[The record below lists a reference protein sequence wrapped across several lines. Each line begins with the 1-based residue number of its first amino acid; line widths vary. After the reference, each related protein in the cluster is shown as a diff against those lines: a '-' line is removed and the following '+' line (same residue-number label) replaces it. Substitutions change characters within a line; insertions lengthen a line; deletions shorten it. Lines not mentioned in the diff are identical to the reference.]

1 MTVEPTAG
9 EAEPPAADPAPLRQ
23 SPQRL
28 KVLLLS
34 LAGSC
39 VLAAASSQPSLARE
53 ADGLIAW
60 QAIALRAVSLDSLP
74 DEPRQRDAAH
84 TDAVPQDAASRND
97 SGSMPVEPTAR
108 PSRADKLKHD
118 TLQQTRV
125 ETPRSPH
132 PKAPL
137 RLSTEQRRLA
147 AHIAR
152 TYRVPVTSIEPI
164 IAHASRVGAEHQLEP
179 NLLLA
184 VMAVES
190 SFNPM
195 AESSAGA
202 QGLMQVL
209 TRVHRERFKPFGGVD
224 AAWDPF
230 ANIIVGASILA
241 EYVGRYGDIAGGLKA
256 YVGAALH
263 KTDRGYGSKVIA
275 HRDAFDAVAR
285 GERGNVT
292 TARTRPSGPSAT
304 ALNGFD
310 ERTPTSLRAV
320 GL

>member
-1 MTVEPTAG
+1 MTVEPTEA
-9 EAEPPAADPAPLRQ
+9 EAEPPAADPALQRQ

-34 LAGSC
+34 LAATC
-39 VLAAASSQPSLARE
+39 LLAVATSQPSLANE
-53 ADGLIAW
+53 AGGLMAW
-60 QAIALRAVSLDSLP
+60 QAVTLRAVSMESLP
-74 DEPRQRDAAH
+74 EDAQVRAAPTERD
-84 TDAVPQDAASRND
+84 SD
-97 SGSMPVEPTAR
+97 SAIVDPGVATA
-108 PSRADKLKHD
+108 SRADKLKHD
-118 TLQQTRV
+118 TVQQKRL
-125 ETPRSPH
+125 ETPRSPQ
-132 PKAPL
+132 PKTPL
-137 RLSTEQRRLA
+137 RLSAEQRRLA

-152 TYRVPVTSIEPI
+152 TYRVQVTSIEPI
-164 IAHASRVGAEHQLEP
+164 VAHASRVGAEHQLEP

-241 EYVGRYGDIAGGLKA
+241 EYVGRYGDVAGGLKA

-263 KTDRGYGSKVIA
+263 KSDRGYGSKVIA

-285 GERGNVT
+285 GERGNANVAAVRVNT
-292 TARTRPSGPSAT
+292 GGAAAT

-310 ERTPTSLRAV
+310 ERNRTSLRAV